1 MSLSTTGSGNPDL
14 YINFGDEA
22 LPSRDKSDITSSTL
36 MSEVVSIS
44 LKHPFFKKRN
54 INSMKGP
61 VLIGVYGV
69 KKSNYT
75 LVISQDKHPM
85 SLLEENKP
93 KRASQDPFEIVY
105 YSWYNL
111 NLNESNAKD
120 FRVSLNVLNGQADIY
135 MSTFYEYDYANGK
148 ESGFSQNMLARLP
161 KSKRDA

>member
-1 MSLSTTGSGNPDL
+1 
-14 YINFGDEA
+14 
-22 LPSRDKSDITSSTL
+22 
-36 MSEVVSIS
+36 
-44 LKHPFFKKRN
+44 
-54 INSMKGP
+54 
-61 VLIGVYGV
+61 
-69 KKSNYT
+69 
-75 LVISQDKHPM
+75 M

-161 KSKRDA
+161 KSKRDAQWVLENVDSRTSVRNREILVVNQERSYCTMCFYLIGVVTHDMKTDYTL